1 MKLLLTGKQN
11 GERYNKWSAYGQSKT
26 ANMLFAISLAEKLGS
41 RGLQAFSLHPGAI
54 LDTSL
59 AKHLDT
65 LDSLGN
71 RLKYDS

>member
-1 MKLLLTGKQN
+1 
-11 GERYNKWSAYGQSKT
+11 
-26 ANMLFAISLAEKLGS
+26 MLFAISLAKKLGS

-65 LDSLGN
+65 LDSLGSH
-71 RLKYDS
+71 LKYDSQRLPS